1 VGDGGGL
8 APVGHLELDQDVGH
22 VDPGD
27 VQPLGGLAV
36 GVPVGEQGQDLA
48 LPGGEAELV
57 AGRGS
62 GPDRLGGGVEV
73 DPGPPG
79 QGRLTLEP
87 ARREPAGVGPGGG
100 RDRPAGRVAAAL
112 DPGPLPAGMG
122 HDLMLD
128 HGRQQVADRIHT
140 WVRQPPADGL
150 GGGVA
155 ARSRSRPRG
164 LALRREW
171 W

>member
-1 VGDGGGL
+1 
-8 APVGHLELDQDVGH
+8 

-73 DPGPPG
+73 DP
-79 QGRLTLEP
+79 
-87 ARREPAGVGPGGG
+87 ARRARAASRWSQRAGSRLASVQAAAATAQRAGSPPPST
-100 RDRPAGRVAAAL
+100 RDRCR
-112 DPGPLPAGMG
+112 PGWAM
-122 HDLMLD
+122 
-128 HGRQQVADRIHT
+128 T
-140 WVRQPPADGL
+140 
-150 GGGVA
+150 
-155 ARSRSRPRG
+155 
-164 LALRREW
+164 
-171 W
+171 